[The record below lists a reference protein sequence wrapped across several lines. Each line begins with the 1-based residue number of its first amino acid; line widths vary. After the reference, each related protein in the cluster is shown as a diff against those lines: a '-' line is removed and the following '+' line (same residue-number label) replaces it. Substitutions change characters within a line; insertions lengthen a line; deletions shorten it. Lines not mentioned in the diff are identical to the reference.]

1 MKRMVVCGE
10 DVVGGWGEGSAT
22 LKPYYPIL
30 KKKWQLNGPIAIYL
44 G

>member
-10 DVVGGWGEGSAT
+10 DVGGGGGGGERAT

-30 KKKWQLNGPIAIYL
+30 KKKIAT
-44 G
+44 

>member
-10 DVVGGWGEGSAT
+10 DVRGGVGGRAT